1 MSDAIKTYTYRC
13 GEKVELEKSTDE
25 IVVRALPA
33 NLDDA
38 SIVGT
43 EQVSSAS
50 TKIKVSNAELEDLM
64 NRSRTLAPTHHAY
77 YDSET
82 GSEFLV
88 TDRIFV
94 TFSGTPT
101 DQQIDE
107 FSGKYGLVKK
117 TTYSDKDYLFQ
128 LTNHTGINPLKLVV
142 KLMEE
147 EPLVEMADHDLNQRM
162 SKYQFTVPID
172 PEYSKQWHLHTAL
185 NHPEYDPRSCS
196 QCENSWGL
204 LDNFGSEEVVVAV
217 TDDGCRLDHF
227 DFDSADKFASWGYF
241 EGGRLVTHVDI
252 DADPTSMYQTGANH
266 GTACCG
272 VIGAE
277 IDAVLT
283 VGGAP
288 GCRLLPI
295 KWESNGPFLDIADS
309 KLRAAL
315 DYIADKV
322 DVMSNSWGSS
332 PRSFW
337 PPIVTNRINELSQT
351 GGRRGK
357 GIVFLWAAGNEN
369 CLINHIAD
377 ENVPYTNGWEQKI
390 DGSWN
395 WVGVRTTKVF
405 SHNLVELPGVMHI
418 AALASTAKRSHYSN
432 YGPGISLTAPSSNSF
447 EYGPRLTVRG
457 LGITTATGKAVG
469 VRHNFG
475 GTSSATPL
483 VAGIAALTISAN
495 PNLSAAEVISILKQ
509 TASKDLDI
517 ANYPKTPP
525 ASFDLDTSW
534 DVSPIAP
541 FDDGR
546 FVDNGDVDGSWSP
559 WFGYGRVDAQAA
571 VAEAMNRLQTS
582 ANNSFNADSAPD
594 RSIPDNNSRGI
605 KDKIL
610 CDKNFALSSIKVAVE
625 ITHTY
630 IGDLQVSLVSPS
642 GTSVILHNRSG
653 ASQNNLVATLDA
665 SSTPGLHAF
674 TGEAVNGN
682 WILQVRDLASVDRG
696 RLKSWSLELAGSD
709 QPSIRLEESPGII
722 IPDNKQL
729 GIERVLSV
737 PATGLLDDIT
747 VELDITHTYISDL
760 IVELLAPDN
769 TTVLLH
775 NRSGGSSDHIIKEYS
790 LLNTNAL
797 QGMRGVSIKGDWRL
811 KVSDHAGQDQ
821 GKLNRWALKINTIQ
835 ME

>member
-1 MSDAIKTYTYRC
+1 MSDANKTYTYRC

-25 IVVRALPA
+25 IVVRALPEHV
-33 NLDDA
+33 DDA
-38 SIVGT
+38 AVVSS

-50 TKIKVSNAELEDLM
+50 TRINVSNENLEALM
-64 NRSRTLAPTHHAY
+64 ERSRVIAPTHHAY

-88 TDRIFV
+88 TDRIFI
-94 TFSGTPT
+94 TFAGAPT

-117 TTYSDKDYLFQ
+117 ATYSDKDYLFQ

-172 PEYSKQWHLHTAL
+172 PEYPKQWHLHTAL

-217 TDDGCRLDHF
+217 ADDGCRLDHF
-227 DFDSADKFASWGYF
+227 DVDSADKFASWGYF
-241 EGGRLVTHVDI
+241 EGGRLVTHADI
-252 DADPTSMYQTGANH
+252 DADPTSMYQAGANH

-277 IDAVLT
+277 TDAVLT

-337 PPIVTNRINELSQT
+337 PPLVTNRIDELSQT

-377 ENVPYTNGWEQKI
+377 QNVPYTNGWERKI
-390 DGSWN
+390 DGSWD
-395 WVGVRTTKVF
+395 WVDVRTTKVF

-432 YGPGISLTAPSSNSF
+432 YGPGISLTAPSSNSH
-447 EYGPRLTVRG
+447 EYSRLRLPG

-469 VRHNFG
+469 VRNDFG

-483 VAGIAALTISAN
+483 VAGIAALAISAN
-495 PNLSAAEVISILKQ
+495 PELSAAEVISILKQ
-509 TASKDLDI
+509 TASKDLDFTG
-517 ANYPKTPP
+517 YPRTPP
-525 ASFDLDTSW
+525 ANYDPNTSW
-534 DVSPIAP
+534 DVSPVAP
-541 FDDGR
+541 FNSGH
-546 FVDNGDVDGSWSP
+546 FVDNGDADGSWSP
-559 WFGYGRVDAQAA
+559 WFGHGRVDAQAA
-571 VAEAMNRLQTS
+571 VAEAMNRLQVQ
-582 ANNSFNADSAPD
+582 ANNSFNGDSAPD
-594 RSIPDNNSRGI
+594 RSIPDNNDRGI
-605 KDKIL
+605 KDKIS
-610 CDKNFALSSIKVAVE
+610 CDENFDLSSIKVGVE

-642 GTSVILHNRSG
+642 GASVILHNRSG
-653 ASQNNLVATLDA
+653 ASQNDLVATFDA
-665 SSTPGLHAF
+665 NSTPNLHAF
-674 TGEAVNGN
+674 TGEAVNGD
-682 WILQVRDLASVDRG
+682 WILQVRDLASIDRG

-709 QPSIRLEESPGII
+709 QQSIELEESPGIT
-722 IPDNKQL
+722 IPDNRQG
-729 GIERVLSV
+729 GIERTLSV
-737 PATGLLDDIT
+737 PDNGQLDTIEI
-747 VELDITHTYISDL
+747 ELDITHTYIGDL
-760 IVELLAPDN
+760 VIRLISPSGTSV
-769 TTVLLH
+769 VLH
-775 NRSGGSSDHIIKEYS
+775 NRSGGSADNVIRTYGVT
-790 LLNTNAL
+790 NTSAL
-797 QGMRGVSIKGDWRL
+797 QVLRGESISGNWKL
-811 KVSDHAGQDQ
+811 KVSDHANADQ
-821 GKLNRWALKINTIQ
+821 GKLNRWAIKLGL
-835 ME
+835 M

>member
-1 MSDAIKTYTYRC
+1 MNDANKTYTYRC
-13 GEKVELEKSTDE
+13 GEKVELEKSSDE

-33 NLDDA
+33 TLDDA
-38 SIVGT
+38 SIIAT

-50 TKIKVSNAELEDLM
+50 TKIKVSNTELEGLM
-64 NRSRTLAPTHHAY
+64 DRSRLIAPTHHAY

-94 TFSGTPT
+94 TFSGAPT

-107 FSGKYGLVKK
+107 FAGKYGLVKK

-162 SKYQFTVPID
+162 TKYQFTVPID
-172 PEYSKQWHLHTAL
+172 PEYQKQWHLHTAL
-185 NHPEYDPRSCS
+185 NHPEYDIRSCS
-196 QCENSWGL
+196 QCEDSWRL
-204 LDNFGSEEVVVAV
+204 LDNFGSEQVVVAV

-266 GTACCG
+266 GTACSG
-272 VIGAE
+272 VIAAE
-277 IDAVLT
+277 TDAVLT

-322 DVMSNSWGSS
+322 DVMSNSWGMS

-390 DGSWN
+390 DGSWD
-395 WVGVRTTKVF
+395 WVGVNTAKVF

-432 YGPGISLTAPSSNSF
+432 YGPGISLTAPSSNSH
-447 EYGPRLTVRG
+447 EYSRLRLPG
-457 LGITTATGKAVG
+457 LGITTTTGKAVG
-469 VRHNFG
+469 VRNDFG

-483 VAGIAALTISAN
+483 VAGVAALTISAN
-495 PNLSAAEVISILKQ
+495 PNLSASEVISILKQ
-509 TASKDLDI
+509 TASKDLDFTG
-517 ANYPKTPP
+517 YPRTPP
-525 ASFDLDTSW
+525 ASYDLDTSW

-541 FDDGR
+541 FNDGR
-546 FVDNGDVDGSWSP
+546 FVDNGNADGSWSP

-571 VAEAMNRLQTS
+571 VAEAMNRLQKPT
-582 ANNSFNADSAPD
+582 NNSFNGDSAPD
-594 RSIPDNNSRGI
+594 KSIPDNNDRGI

-610 CDKNFALSSIKVAVE
+610 CDKNFALSSIKVGVE

-630 IGDLQVSLVSPS
+630 IGDLEVSLVSPS
-642 GTSVILHNRSG
+642 GTSIVLHNRSG
-653 ASQNNLVATLDA
+653 ASQNDLVTIFDA
-665 SSTPGLHAF
+665 NSTPGLHAF
-674 TGEAVNGN
+674 TGEGVNGD
-682 WILQVRDLASVDRG
+682 WTLQVRDLAAVDRG

-709 QPSIRLEESPGII
+709 QPSIMLEENSGVT
-722 IPDNKQL
+722 IPDNTL
-729 GIERVLSV
+729 GGIERALSV
-737 PATGLLDDIT
+737 PDNGKLDTIEI
-747 VELDITHTYISDL
+747 ELDITHTYIGDL
-760 IVELLAPDN
+760 VVRLISPSGTSV
-769 TTVLLH
+769 VLH
-775 NRSGGSSDHIIKEYS
+775 NQSGGSADNLIRAYGVT
-790 LLNTNAL
+790 NTSAL
-797 QGMRGVSIKGDWRL
+797 QVLRGESVSGNWRL
-811 KVSDHAGQDQ
+811 NVSDHADADQ
-821 GKLNRWALKINTIQ
+821 GKLNRWAIKLGL
-835 ME
+835 MV